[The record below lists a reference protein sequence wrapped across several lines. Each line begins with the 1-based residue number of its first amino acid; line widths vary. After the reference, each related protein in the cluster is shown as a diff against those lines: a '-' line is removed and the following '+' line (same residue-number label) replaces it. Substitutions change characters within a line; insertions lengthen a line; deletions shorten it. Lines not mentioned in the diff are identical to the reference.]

1 MPYGLRRG
9 SSEERDSHFI
19 IDGSWYAHE
28 VLGDQKE
35 ASETD
40 DDGFGTT
47 PTPPPFEQN
56 NDSAD
61 KIIVTDRSWFAHEAL
76 GDRKEEAAPEETEDN
91 GGFGSSSSTFS
102 FPKPSSFEKNS
113 DGDKIIVTEGG
124 PGGPGPGWDWDA
136 DPDNPYNWPAGKRW
150 AQVAMA
156 ASFSCLA

>member
-28 VLGDQKE
+28 VLGDQE

-47 PTPPPFEQN
+47 PKPPPFEQN

-76 GDRKEEAAPEETEDN
+76 GDRKEEAAPEETEDD
-91 GGFGSSSSTFS
+91 GGFGSGSSTF
-102 FPKPSSFEKNS
+102 FPKPPSFEKNS

-156 ASFSCLA
+156 ASFACLA